1 MQQDKNVP
9 QTDEKLSFLEKG
21 LSDTGT
27 RFPGKDTTDIYLK
40 TDFGERSQWPWNT
53 LGLGLRDHL
62 VLLLP
67 PGELSFLLGV

>member
-40 TDFGERSQWPWNT
+40 TDFGERSQ
-53 LGLGLRDHL
+53 
-62 VLLLP
+62 
-67 PGELSFLLGV
+67 